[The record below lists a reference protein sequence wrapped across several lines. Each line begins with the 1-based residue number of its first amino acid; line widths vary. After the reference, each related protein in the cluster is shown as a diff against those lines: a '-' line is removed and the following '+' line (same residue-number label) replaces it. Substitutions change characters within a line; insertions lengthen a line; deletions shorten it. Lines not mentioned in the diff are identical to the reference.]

1 VPALLRGDEPRRLI
15 EAAVEELG
23 GIRDGAPTLDRA
35 LAFVACRA
43 AVKADTPLPR
53 EAMEQLVADLSR
65 TETPFFC
72 PHGRPVVSRVSLADI
87 RRELRRTW

>member
-1 VPALLRGDEPRRLI
+1 
-15 EAAVEELG
+15 
-23 GIRDGAPTLDRA
+23 
-35 LAFVACRA
+35 
-43 AVKADTPLPR
+43 
-53 EAMEQLVADLSR
+53 MEQLIADLSR